1 MASPRRHSTLIE
13 LIRDRPSSI
22 GASTPVRVDRVKP
35 DTGAGMRGGGG
46 GFDVASLGKLFS
58 AGRRLNLP
66 MGYVFIAVALIF
78 ASWIGMYMIGY
89 SRAAGVS
96 EADRVAR
103 LTTTADPLLSE
114 NDKAPGASTTRRSR
128 SAEPA
133 TVAHTPRPTPR
144 VSSDGPT
151 GTGLPIQRSSS
162 LPATATANRPASVL
176 PAPEFDP
183 NLNYWIIANYH
194 EDQARQAALFLID
207 YGVPATVIRP
217 SSKTAWQVVGLTG
230 FSREAYRAGE
240 HHEYVKKLER
250 LGATWEKE
258 FNGPDNFGQ
267 MYPIKGQNLLKG
279 Q

>member
-22 GASTPVRVDRVKP
+22 GTSAPVRVDRVKP
-35 DTGAGMRGGGG
+35 DTGARGSRSAGND

-66 MGYVFIAVALIF
+66 MGYVFIALALIF

-89 SRAAGVS
+89 SRAAGAS

-103 LTTTADPLLSE
+103 LTSTTDPLLTE
-114 NDKAPGASTTRRSR
+114 NAPAAVNQPQGSRRADR
-128 SAEPA
+128 A
-133 TVAHTPRPTPR
+133 THTQRPTPQ
-144 VSSDGPT
+144 VSSSGPT
-151 GTGLPIQRSSS
+151 GTGLPIRRSDSR
-162 LPATATANRPASVL
+162 PASASANQPASVL
-176 PAPEFDP
+176 PVPEFDP
-183 NLNYWIIANYH
+183 DLNYWIIANYH

-207 YGVPATVIRP
+207 NGVPATVIRP

-250 LGATWEKE
+250 LGAAWEKD

-267 MYPIKGQNLLKG
+267 MYPTKGQNLLKN